1 MFPGDSGTALEG
13 GCLRSGRR
21 FRSGKI
27 RRIVTRRGSWSTTI
41 GEDYELMSQFDGG
54 SCDEEE
60 EYQPILKGKKVKKK
74 PHIQNMNTTHLQ
86 IRVRLQR

>member
-21 FRSGKI
+21 FRSGKR
-27 RRIVTRRGSWSTTI
+27 RRIVARRGSCSTNR
-41 GEDYELMSQFDGG
+41 GEDYEFKSHFDGG

-60 EYQPILKGKKVKKK
+60 ECESILEREEEEEA
-74 PHIQNMNTTHLQ
+74 PDLEYE
-86 IRVRLQR
+86 